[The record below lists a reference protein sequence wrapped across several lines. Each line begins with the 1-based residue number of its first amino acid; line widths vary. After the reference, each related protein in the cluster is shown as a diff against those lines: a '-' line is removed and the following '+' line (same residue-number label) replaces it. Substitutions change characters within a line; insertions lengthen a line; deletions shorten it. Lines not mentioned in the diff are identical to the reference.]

1 MVEAI
6 KQQFLRGMSDED
18 KLNRAREYL
27 QALSLRILD
36 EKGAF
41 KFMAFTGGTA
51 LRIIFGLKRFSE
63 DLDFSLIR
71 SGGPSFSEINEI
83 LLNGLGLTGLK
94 AESRPKVKNTVLS
107 TMLKFPGLLKELG
120 LSPLESQNLSIKIEV
135 DSNPP
140 KGGVT
145 QSTLIQKFFI
155 LNLNHFDLPSMY
167 ATKLHACFYR
177 KYVKGRDFYD
187 FIWYMSNKV
196 KPNFLLLNN
205 AIKQTQGVSP
215 KVEEGNFKEFLL
227 KGVEKV
233 DFNLARKDVER
244 FLEDKSE
251 LRLMDAKLIKG
262 SIESIYGLTRE

>member
-107 TMLKFPGLLKELG
+107 IMLKFPGLLKELG